1 MSIPNPRLRVNPIV
15 AATALALTLPSF
27 PALAEDWPVFRG
39 PNGNGISSESGLK
52 SSGQAETKW
61 QTQVGLGYSSP
72 VIAEGR
78 VIVSGHDGKDTD
90 TLWCLDEKTG
100 EVIWKHPYPQPLG
113 DLYFQGGTTG
123 TATID
128 GELVFHVARQ
138 GELFC
143 LNVTDGA
150 VIWSKHLQKDFGYTM
165 PTWGFTGAPL
175 VQADRLYVTAGES
188 GLCLDKKDGATIWQS
203 KDEEAGYATPFPITR
218 NGKNFLIFTNKRAYV
233 CVDAETGNEVWSER
247 WMTRYGVNA
256 ADPVVFEDY
265 LFISSGYGKGATLVK
280 WDGSGDPET
289 VWQNR
294 DMKTQMNAA
303 VLIDGHLYGVD
314 GNEGQDGT
322 GLKCLELLSGKTLW
336 IEESVG
342 HGTVAAAGGKLIVLT
357 EQGMLQVADATPS
370 GYSPSFSQQVLQPK
384 VWTVP
389 VFANGTVYCRNA
401 GGQFVALAMGE

>member
-15 AATALALTLPSF
+15 AATALALTLSSF

-100 EVIWKHPYPQPLG
+100 EVIWKHSYPQPLG

-128 GELVFHVARQ
+128 GDKVFHVARQ

-280 WDGSGDPET
+280 WDGNGDPET

-322 GLKCLELLSGKTLW
+322 GLKCLELLTGKTLW

-357 EQGMLQVADATPS
+357 EQGMLQVADASPS

-389 VFANGTVYCRNA
+389 VFANETVYCRNA